1 MTEKNKKPTTEREL
15 LERRFQRAT
24 GAERE
29 RLRRELERL
38 GSRDSAE
45 KR

>member
-1 MTEKNKKPTTEREL
+1 MDKKKPTTEREE
-15 LERRFQRAT
+15 LERRFLAAT
-24 GAERE
+24 GPERE

-38 GSRDSAE
+38 DSREGME